1 MVNDPRRVSN
11 PSTIAFVFI
20 AFSVCSVI
28 AFPYYG
34 FYYIRFRFLTYLS
47 RIVHILRFTMAPPS
61 SVVFLLTLRRV
72 STALYVYAHSLTC
85 SRLRTLQVC

>member
-1 MVNDPRRVSN
+1 MCLEPKYDR
-11 PSTIAFVFI
+11 FCLYCVFRLQRYCVPLLQFLLHS
-20 AFSVCSVI
+20 FSVSYLP
-28 AFPYYG
+28 FSDS
-34 FYYIRFRFLTYLS
+34 TYTA
-47 RIVHILRFTMAPPS
+47 FTMAPPS